1 MALQPGLFTKE
12 IKKHSKL
19 MDTNEVIGMIMKSD
33 EKSNMV
39 DVEYIDS
46 NGSPTL
52 KENVQVRLY
61 GNGGDWFPNK
71 FDLVICQQKDNNLV
85 VVARFFSDFAAEIR
99 SLMKLEF
106 DKLGDIPNTV
116 IGGLIT

>member
-1 MALQPGLFTKE
+1 
-12 IKKHSKL
+12 

-71 FDLVICQQKDNNLV
+71 FDLVIP
-85 VVARFFSDFAAEIR
+85 S
-99 SLMKLEF
+99 
-106 DKLGDIPNTV
+106 
-116 IGGLIT
+116 